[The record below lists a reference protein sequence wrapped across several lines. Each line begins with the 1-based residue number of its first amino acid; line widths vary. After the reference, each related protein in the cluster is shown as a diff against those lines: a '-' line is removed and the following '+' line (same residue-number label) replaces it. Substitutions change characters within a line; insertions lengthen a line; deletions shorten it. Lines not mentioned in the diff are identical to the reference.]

1 MISVRG
7 LTKRYGD
14 VRAVDDLTFD
24 AVAAL
29 LAGGWRLLRTDAN
42 R

>member
-14 VRAVDDLTFD
+14 ER
-24 AVAAL
+24 AAL
-29 LAGGWRLLRTDAN
+29 YLIFGEGPRDT
-42 R
+42 